1 MSYIDY
7 LPYIAAFFIAIPFLI
22 YLRQFVF
29 TYIKFKEKEL
39 KLLAVKGGAEN
50 RMQAYERMM
59 LFLERLKPANL
70 IKDFDKTLKPH
81 EFIYLT
87 EKRIA
92 QEFEFNASLQLY
104 VSKNS
109 WQNIVNSKNSIVQQ
123 AFKTYEALQNDVS
136 LEEFQTLFLMDY
148 MNGEDYISQTQDQL
162 KKEAFALGN

>member
-1 MSYIDY
+1 MSYTDY